1 MHPHHPQLTKAQEI
15 CRFYQR
21 KFPRVPPLSV
31 DEAVRLQ
38 SAGEKVLMV
47 DCRTAEEMSCSM
59 VDGAITLEQ
68 LEEADE
74 ADLQAATMIVPYC
87 SVGYRS
93 GIVAER
99 LRRQGYEN
107 VRNGDGIV
115 LWAWHD
121 WQKQHQ
127 QQSQPADPA
136 TEPSAPSPR
145 LVVPSRQPPEV
156 ADSSPLLLEKSGQ
169 PTRVHVFGSMWSH
182 LPPGYQAVTFPLCRQ
197 LAEIVCIVA
206 SRVAQIMRCE
216 RCVCACTCLPSG
228 CRPFGLLPT

>member
-74 ADLQAATMIVPYC
+74 ADLQAATMIVPC
-87 SVGYRS
+87 
-93 GIVAER
+93 
-99 LRRQGYEN
+99 
-107 VRNGDGIV
+107 
-115 LWAWHD
+115 
-121 WQKQHQ
+121 
-127 QQSQPADPA
+127 
-136 TEPSAPSPR
+136 
-145 LVVPSRQPPEV
+145 
-156 ADSSPLLLEKSGQ
+156 
-169 PTRVHVFGSMWSH
+169 M
-182 LPPGYQAVTFPLCRQ
+182 
-197 LAEIVCIVA
+197 
-206 SRVAQIMRCE
+206 
-216 RCVCACTCLPSG
+216 
-228 CRPFGLLPT
+228 